1 MYEQLKVIMN
11 LTARLVY
18 ESDLAESS
26 STNSS
31 INPANVSLSDF
42 LTFRVRLVVRLKTRI
57 QIQKTLCQSNS
68 KHYQIQE
75 NGKTGPRLTLANRF
89 SLIEKIKNH
98 VHAKKPQ
105 FSFKLPNKKDLME
118 TLGINLT
125 KAISPSA
132 VALHE
137 NKKVREKILNVG
149 LKQSITIKTLN
160 KLLFYLKQ
168 SEDEAL
174 KELQRMEDE
183 NSKIQ
188 NSQELAMFLKNAEES
203 KISTAIQDC
212 QKTLGEIHFHEGSVD
227 DSESSDNEGEDE

>member
-1 MYEQLKVIMN
+1 
-11 LTARLVY
+11 
-18 ESDLAESS
+18 
-26 STNSS
+26 
-31 INPANVSLSDF
+31 
-42 LTFRVRLVVRLKTRI
+42 
-57 QIQKTLCQSNS
+57 
-68 KHYQIQE
+68 
-75 NGKTGPRLTLANRF
+75 
-89 SLIEKIKNH
+89 
-98 VHAKKPQ
+98 
-105 FSFKLPNKKDLME
+105 ME

-188 NSQELAMFLKNAEES
+188 NAEES